1 MDKGN
6 PGENSRK
13 KTKSQNDNRVS
24 IHTSREEIEDNNVNI
39 KEQGSN
45 VSEGP
50 DHLSS
55 YSSKVRSDDEEY
67 SSDHGDRGKGRYKDL
82 LNSVQEEMGPPIENV
97 FAEVYGERQ
106 NEKVV
111 QTQGMN

>member
-45 VSEGP
+45 VSEGH

-67 SSDHGDRGKGRYKDL
+67 SSDHDDRGKGRYKDL
-82 LNSVQEEMGPPIENV
+82 LNFVQEEMGPQLKTC
-97 FAEVYGERQ
+97 FRSYMGKGKMKRLFRHR
-106 NEKVV
+106 
-111 QTQGMN
+111 G